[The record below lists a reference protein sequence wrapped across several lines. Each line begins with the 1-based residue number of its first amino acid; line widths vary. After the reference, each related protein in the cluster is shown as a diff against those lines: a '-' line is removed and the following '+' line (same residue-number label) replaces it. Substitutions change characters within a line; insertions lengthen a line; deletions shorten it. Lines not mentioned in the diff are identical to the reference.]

1 MNTTKHKL
9 QLSVAPFPLMLLML
23 FWNSNKVTVNI
34 MKHNVQSCL
43 PPLWH
48 HFRVDGP
55 CLSFS
60 FSAVDTFTILEP
72 VTASVANLSPVLD
85 VSFEPL

>member
-1 MNTTKHKL
+1 MNTTKHKV
-9 QLSVAPFPLMLLML
+9 QFSVAPFPLML
-23 FWNSNKVTVNI
+23 FWNSNRVTVNI

-43 PPLWH
+43 PPLWC
-48 HFRVDGP
+48 HFRVDGH

-60 FSAVDTFTILEP
+60 FSVIDTLTILEQEP